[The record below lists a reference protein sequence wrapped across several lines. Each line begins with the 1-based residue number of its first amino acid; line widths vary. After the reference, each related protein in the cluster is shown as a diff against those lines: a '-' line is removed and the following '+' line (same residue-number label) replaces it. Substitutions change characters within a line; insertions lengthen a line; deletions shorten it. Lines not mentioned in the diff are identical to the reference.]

1 MDIGGLNLHKT
12 QIKNQMIQSLGDHLN
27 ALFTFQIIWVYI
39 TFEIY
44 QINEKN
50 VWLYSKMGF
59 EVH

>member
-1 MDIGGLNLHKT
+1 
-12 QIKNQMIQSLGDHLN
+12 MIQSLGDHLN

-39 TFEIY
+39 SFKIY

-50 VWLYSKMGF
+50 GWLYSKMGF